1 MDNQSLIEK
10 LDQAVNLMLMN
21 SATPAAS
28 GDAELDSLLSVAVD
42 LRDLPRDEFRT
53 QLKKDLERKTAMAT
67 EISVEA
73 PAAAKVNPVREGFR
87 TVTPYIAVRKVHEVI
102 DFVKNVFDAQGQI
115 YGIGSEGGLHSEFR
129 IGESMLMIGGGEG
142 RKASDNPT
150 ALHVYVP
157 NLDEVYQRAVQAG
170 ATSLMAPADME
181 YGERSAAFIDPGGN
195 YWYPATAHGANY
207 MAEGAQNLMPYM
219 HPRGAAK
226 QIDFLKQA
234 FDAEEMFRYASPEGV
249 VYHAKVKVG
258 TSVVEMGEAHGQWQP
273 MASMF
278 MLYVEDVDAWYERA
292 SRAEGAIGLSEPADQ
307 PYGDRVGSV
316 KDPFENIWYIA
327 SHIADMTG

>member
-21 SATPAAS
+21 SAAPAAS
-28 GDAELDSLLSVAVD
+28 GDVELDSLLSVAVD
-42 LRDLPRDEFRT
+42 LRDLPRDEFRS
-53 QLKKDLERKTAMAT
+53 QLKKDLERKTSMAT

-73 PAAAKVNPVREGFR
+73 PAATKVNPVREGFR
-87 TVTPYIAVRKVHEVI
+87 TVTPYIAVRRVHEVI

-157 NLDEVYQRAVQAG
+157 NLDEVYERAVQAG

-195 YWYPATAHGANY
+195 HWYPATAHGANY
-207 MAEGAQNLMPYM
+207 IAEGAQNLMPYL

-226 QIDFLKQA
+226 QIDFLQQA
-234 FDAEEMFRYASPEGV
+234 FGAEEMFRYASPEGV
-249 VYHAKVKVG
+249 IYHAKIKVG

-273 MASMF
+273 MACMF

-292 SRAEGAIGLSEPADQ
+292 SKAEGATGLSEPADQ

-316 KDPFENIWYIA
+316 KDPFENTWYIA
-327 SHIADMTG
+327 SHIADVTG

>member
-21 SATPAAS
+21 SAAPAAS

-42 LRDLPRDEFRT
+42 LRDLPRDEFRS
-53 QLKKDLERKTAMAT
+53 QLKKDLERKTSMAT
-67 EISVEA
+67 EKFVEA

-115 YGIGSEGGLHSEFR
+115 YGMGSEGGLHSEFR

-142 RKASDNPT
+142 RKAGDNPA

-157 NLDEVYQRAVQAG
+157 NLDEVYERAVQAG

-195 YWYPATAHGANY
+195 HWYPATAHGENY
-207 MAEGAQNLMPYM
+207 IAEGAQNLMPYL

-226 QIDFLKQA
+226 QIDFLQQA

-249 VYHAKVKVG
+249 IYHAKVKVG

-273 MASMF
+273 IASMF

-292 SRAEGAIGLSEPADQ
+292 IRAEGATGLSEPADQ

-327 SHIADMTG
+327 SHIADVTG